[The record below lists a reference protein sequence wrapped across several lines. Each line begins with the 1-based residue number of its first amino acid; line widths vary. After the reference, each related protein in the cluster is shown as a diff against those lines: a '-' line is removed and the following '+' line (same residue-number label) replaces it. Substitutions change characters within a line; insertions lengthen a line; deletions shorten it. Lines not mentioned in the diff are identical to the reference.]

1 MIVLWFDTVYFRIW
15 GEMDE
20 LTDNQSSS
28 DEYEELEPPED
39 YEVDKITKR
48 RAVNSGQVSKKS
60 YNAIDMTIV

>member
-28 DEYEELEPPED
+28 DEYEEFEPPED
-39 YEVDKITKR
+39 YEVSKILKR
-48 RAVNSGQVSKKS
+48 RVKSGQVSKKTMLLKWLLI
-60 YNAIDMTIV
+60 NF